1 MPKVSN
7 GVHPN
12 ESVAGAVIGVFRRQ
26 CSWISLLV
34 LLVSLGLTAGGW
46 RIVQQIGQ
54 DAAHIQFDARR
65 GDVVQQI
72 QQRMHTYEYVL
83 RGGAALFASSDRVD
97 RKMWH
102 DYVASLKI
110 DQHISGIQGLGF
122 ARYIAS
128 GEKRSHIA
136 TVRAEGFPGYTIT
149 PLGERSEYT
158 PIVFLEPF
166 SGRNLRAFGFDMLS
180 GQVRREAMER
190 ARDSGEIAVSGKVR
204 LVQETEDGIQSG
216 FLMYMPVYRNGMPH
230 GTVAERRAALAGY
243 VYSPFRMNDLM
254 DGIVGR
260 SIPDLDIHIYDGEG
274 TLPAALI
281 YESMRAD
288 RSNHKKSPA
297 FFGQTMISVGG
308 HPWTV
313 HVESLPSF
321 DAEAAKK
328 SPVIVLVM
336 GSLISFLLFFFVR
349 GQERS
354 RRYAVTL
361 AEEMTDAF
369 RESES
374 RLRAILDN
382 SPYMAWLKD
391 DQGRYVKI
399 NKAYLDYIRVDG
411 ADEVVGKTD
420 FDLWPSDLAEKYRM
434 DDEEVMAQRQHKH
447 VEEPS
452 LDGNQIHWV
461 ETFKTP
467 VVDVHG
473 NVLGTTGFSHDITE
487 RKQKEAE
494 IVRLSS
500 TYRLLSHVNEAIVRS
515 ENRDALFATICRAA
529 SESGLF
535 RMAWIG
541 MLDTQASSIVPVAHA
556 GVEEGYLQR
565 LHIRL
570 DDEHAAQGPTATA
583 LRNGVHVVCQDIE
596 IDPKLLPWRDEALKR
611 GFRSS
616 GAFPIREAGVV
627 VGTMSVYAA
636 ETYFFTRDL
645 VQLMLELSADVSFA
659 LDVFAEKKRREQAE
673 AELKQFNLE
682 LERRVHERTHQLEVA
697 NKELEAFSYSVS
709 HDLRAPLRSIDG
721 FSQILMKKYQGQLD
735 ETGNDYLQRV
745 RRASQRMGLL
755 IDDLLQLSRVSRSA
769 LKRERVDISAIAAHV
784 VDDLRKSMPNRQ
796 VRFELQQGLFAYA
809 DPGLLHVVLD
819 NLLGNA
825 HKFTGKKADATVEFG
840 MCDYDGES
848 AYFVRD
854 NGDGFNMDYAHK
866 LFGAFQRLHAVNEFE
881 GTGIGL
887 ATVRRII
894 QRHHGRIWAEGKEGA
909 GASFYFT
916 LPQRLRTTEGRE

>member
-1 MPKVSN
+1 MSNVSKD
-7 GVHPN
+7 VHPG
-12 ESVAGAVIGVFRRQ
+12 EPDAGAAIEMIRRQ
-26 CSWISLLV
+26 GSWISWLV
-34 LLVSLGLTAGGW
+34 LLVSLALTVGGW
-46 RIVQQIGQ
+46 RIVRQIGQ
-54 DAAHIQFDARR
+54 EAVHAQFDARR
-65 GDVVQQI
+65 DDVVLQI
-72 QQRMHTYEYVL
+72 QQRMNTYEYVL
-83 RGGAALFASSDRVD
+83 RGSAALFASSDRVGRD
-97 RKMWH
+97 EWRR
-102 DYVASLKI
+102 YIASLKI
-110 DQHISGIQGLGF
+110 NQHISGIQGIGF
-122 ARYIAS
+122 ALHIAS
-128 GEKRSHIA
+128 GDKKLHIA

-149 PLGERSEYT
+149 PAGERSEYT
-158 PIVFLEPF
+158 PIVYLEPF
-166 SGRNLRAFGFDMLS
+166 SGRNLRAFGYDMFS
-180 GQVRREAMER
+180 EPVRREAMKR
-190 ARDSGEIAVSGKVR
+190 ARDSGEIAVSGKVT
-204 LVQETEDGIQSG
+204 LVQETGNDVQSG
-216 FLMYMPVYRNGMPH
+216 FLMYLPVYKNGLPH
-230 GTVAERRAALAGY
+230 GTEAERRAALTGY

-274 TLPAALI
+274 VSAPALI
-281 YESMRAD
+281 YESMRED
-288 RSNHKKSPA
+288 RSNHEKTPD
-297 FFGQTMISVGG
+297 FFRQISISVGG

-313 HVESLPSF
+313 YVESLPSF
-321 DAEAAKK
+321 DAAAAKK
-328 SPVIVLVM
+328 SPAIVLVM
-336 GSLISFLLFFFVR
+336 GCFISLLLFFFIR

-361 AEEMTDAF
+361 AEEMTDAY

-391 DQGRYVKI
+391 NQGRYVKI
-399 NKAYLDYIRVDG
+399 NKAYLNYIRRDSV
-411 ADEVVGKTD
+411 DEVVGKTD
-420 FDLWPSDLAEKYRM
+420 FDLWPKELAEKYRK
-434 DDEEVMAQRQHKH
+434 DDAEVMAQRQHRH
-447 VEEPS
+447 VEETS
-452 LDGNQIHWV
+452 LDGNEIHWV

-473 NVLGTTGFSHDITE
+473 NVLGTTGFSNDITE
-487 RKQKEAE
+487 RKQREAD

-500 TYRLLSHVNEAIVRS
+500 TYRLLSQVNEAIVRS
-515 ENRDALFATICRAA
+515 DDRNALFATICRVA

-541 MLDTQASSIVPVAHA
+541 MLDAQASSIVPVAHA

-570 DDEHAAQGPTATA
+570 DDERVASGPTATA
-583 LRNGVHVVCQDIE
+583 VRNALHVVCQDIE
-596 IDPKLLPWRDEALKR
+596 NDPKLLPWRDEALRR
-611 GFRSS
+611 GYRSS
-616 GAFPIREAGVV
+616 GAFPIREAGAV
-627 VGTMSVYAA
+627 VGTMSVYSA
-636 ETYFFTRDL
+636 EISFFTPDV
-645 VQLMLELSADVSFA
+645 VQLMLELCADISFA
-659 LDVFAEKKRREQAE
+659 LDVFAEKQRREQAE
-673 AELKQFNLE
+673 ADLKQFNLE
-682 LERRVHERTHQLEVA
+682 LERRVYERTHQLEAA

-721 FSQILMKKYQGQLD
+721 FSQILLKKYQDQLD

-769 LKRERVDISAIAAHV
+769 LKRELVDVSAISENV
-784 VDDLRKSMPNRQ
+784 MDDLRKTMPKRQ
-796 VRFELQQGLFAYA
+796 VHFELQQGLSAYA
-809 DPGLLHVVLD
+809 DPGLLRVVLD

-825 HKFTGKKADATVEFG
+825 YKFTGRKADARIEFG
-840 MCDYDGES
+840 KCDCDGES
-848 AYFVRD
+848 AFFVRD

-866 LFGAFQRLHAVNEFE
+866 LFGAFQRLHGVNEFE

-894 QRHHGRIWAEGKEGA
+894 QRHHGRIWADGKEGV